1 MSYKTYNSDTIA
13 AIATPLGQGGIGI
26 IRLSGPHARAIAER
40 IFLPKKAGNAL
51 QDRRLVLGSLIDPS
65 TGAVLDEVLLSLMAA
80 PLSYTRED
88 VVEINSHSGPLL
100 LSKILQISLQAGAR
114 LARPGEFTFRAFMN
128 GRIDLTQAEAVVDLI
143 RSRSEKGLALAAG
156 QMAGG
161 FAEEI
166 EKLRK
171 IALDLLARVEAA
183 IDFPEEADPV
193 EVSEESLS
201 LEENLLAPVE
211 RLVAAHKQRRIWME
225 GIATVIVGRVNAGKS
240 SLLNRLLNEERALV
254 TPIPGTTRDVVEST
268 IHLEGIPL
276 RLMDTAGFRKS
287 RGRIEHLGMQKT
299 EERLSGADLAIVV
312 IDQSR
317 PLSGDDRDLL
327 LRTGATKSLVVLNKS
342 DLPSRIG
349 RNPEA
354 KIGKERRVVR
364 TSALT
369 GSGIEELRRAIV
381 EAVLLDPEDEDLLH
395 VAPNLRQRDG
405 LIQAASSFRD
415 AARNLKENLPL
426 EIVAEDLHAGMD
438 ALGLIVG
445 KDAPEEVLE
454 RIFSEF
460 CIGK

>member
-1 MSYKTYNSDTIA
+1 MDDTIA

-26 IRLSGPHARAIAER
+26 IRLSGPRAKEIAGR
-40 IFLPKKAGNAL
+40 IFVPKKPGKAL
-51 QDRRLVLGSLIDPS
+51 QDRSLVLGNLIDPS

-100 LSKILQISLQAGAR
+100 LSKLLQVVLQTGAR

-143 RSRSEKGLALAAG
+143 RSRSEKGLTLAAR
-156 QMAGG
+156 QLSGG
-161 FAEEI
+161 FAEQI
-166 EKLRK
+166 EGLRQRG
-171 IALDLLARVEAA
+171 LDLLARIEAA
-183 IDFPEEADPV
+183 IDFPEEADSIV
-193 EVSEESLS
+193 GVEESRS
-201 LEENLLAPVE
+201 LEENLLPAIE
-211 RLVAAHKQRRIWME
+211 RLVTAHEQRKIWMD

-268 IHLEGIPL
+268 IHIEGIPL
-276 RLMDTAGFRKS
+276 RLMDTAGFRKG
-287 RGRIEHLGMQKT
+287 RGRIEHLGIRKT
-299 EERLSGADLAIVV
+299 EQRLSEADLALVV

-317 PLSGDDRDLL
+317 PLSGVDRELL
-327 LRTGATKSLVVLNKS
+327 ARTGEKSLTILNKS

-349 RNPEA
+349 RNAEA
-354 KIGKERRVVR
+354 KMRKERRVVK

-369 GSGIEELRRAIV
+369 GSGLEDLRRAIV
-381 EAVLLDPEDEDLLH
+381 EMVVLDGEGEDLLH
-395 VAPNLRQRDG
+395 VAPNIRQRDE
-405 LIQAASSFRD
+405 LLEAEESFRN
-415 AARNLKENLPL
+415 AARNLKEELPL
-426 EIVAEDLHAGMD
+426 EIVAADLHAGVD
-438 ALGLIVG
+438 GLGRIVG
-445 KDAPEEVLE
+445 KGSPEDVLD

>member
-1 MSYKTYNSDTIA
+1 MDDTIA

-26 IRLSGPHARAIAER
+26 IRLSGPRAKEIAGR
-40 IFLPKKAGNAL
+40 IFIPKKPGKTL
-51 QDRRLVLGSLIDPS
+51 EDRSLVLGNLIDPS

-100 LSKILQISLQAGAR
+100 LSKVLQVVLQTGAR

-143 RSRSEKGLALAAG
+143 RSRSEKGLSLAAR
-156 QMAGG
+156 QLSGG
-161 FAEEI
+161 FAEQI
-166 EKLRK
+166 EGLRQRG
-171 IALDLLARVEAA
+171 LDLLARIEAA
-183 IDFPEEADPV
+183 IDFPEEADSIV
-193 EVSEESLS
+193 GVEESRS
-201 LEENLLAPVE
+201 LEENLLPAIE
-211 RLVAAHKQRRIWME
+211 RLVTAHKQRKIWMD

-268 IHLEGIPL
+268 IHIEGIPL
-276 RLMDTAGFRKS
+276 RLMDTAGFRKG
-287 RGRIEHLGMQKT
+287 RGRIEHLGIRKT
-299 EERLSGADLAIVV
+299 EQRLSEADLALVV

-317 PLSGDDRDLL
+317 PLSGVDRELL
-327 LRTGATKSLVVLNKS
+327 ARTGEKSLTILNKS

-349 RNPEA
+349 RNAEA
-354 KIGKERRVVR
+354 KMRKERRVVK

-369 GSGIEELRRAIV
+369 GSGLEDLRRAIV
-381 EAVLLDPEDEDLLH
+381 EMVVLDGEGEDLLH
-395 VAPNLRQRDG
+395 VAPNIRQRDE
-405 LIQAASSFRD
+405 LLEAEESFRN
-415 AARNLKENLPL
+415 AARNLKEELPL
-426 EIVAEDLHAGMD
+426 EIVAADLHAGVD
-438 ALGLIVG
+438 GLGRIVG
-445 KDAPEEVLE
+445 KGSPEDVLD